1 MANYNVDIAV
11 AIKNARALKQFNKDV
26 KQTSNFVDD
35 VNLKIRRASNA
46 YEKSLNTLS
55 SSLQKTKVNINKAAV
70 GTDAFRKSAQNLVRA
85 EKSLNKELQLKNK
98 LLEQLRKNE
107 DQLGVAQ
114 SSSSNRVRRNV
125 AESRRSR
132 ISSKFKTLD
141 TPTPSIDLRNRVRGN
156 LRQSRISRFGSGFAD
171 FNQNFEQRIAQRNQA
186 EFQRNQIEIKNRL
199 RRNINQSKF
208 SRFGS
213 GFANFSQ
220 TVDSS
225 IAAQN
230 QRAIKTNVLR
240 NIRETQRSRIG
251 GGFRSL
257 SLSGQTS
264 PVGEKIARAL
274 ENEKKLVKEVEAIR
288 GRASKKRAA
297 NTKRQLTLEKRSNG
311 FVKKAIQ
318 EETALRKKAE
328 AEANKLAQKRR
339 ERRQKLGSTAS
350 SAIIGGAFPLLFG
363 QTGAAAVGGGLG
375 GAAGGLVGGQFGFAL
390 SILGTAIGSAIDKN
404 EKFRQSLAVLNL
416 QFSTTSGSTQIL
428 AADVDKLAKRLSITK
443 EEAIA
448 ALSAF
453 KEFGSSSVAKS
464 LVSIFGTDSAA
475 FDTLASTN
483 RQAALAK
490 QIFATRKEIGNQVAR
505 QLLQQNLVNDSSVVE
520 LALAEAKAKAAN
532 DEAIAKAK
540 VVTLTDMLA
549 ASAATQAGRPI
560 DPQIFG
566 QERGQKIQEE
576 FEKGKQKRIEDFK
589 QSLNEVRE
597 LLGLVNEAQGQ
608 YGQSG
613 SLALSSIT
621 DKVKDLQDE
630 MKKLANPIYMVMS
643 LSNTMATSFEDSF
656 KGIIKGTMTVA
667 DAFRNMLNRIADHF
681 LDTAARMLAN
691 QFQQG
696 LLGLFGNLFTG
707 GFTAPAAFVAAPGT
721 FGTNIPSGA
730 NLLPGSFAN
739 GGRPPVGKPSI
750 VGERGPELFTPGVSG
765 TITPNEMLGGSTNI
779 VVNVDA
785 SGSNVEGDE
794 DEGRALGIAL
804 SAAIETELIKQKRPG
819 GLLA

>member
-11 AIKNARALKQFNKDV
+11 VIKGNEKINKFNESLKKTTLQV
-26 KQTSNFVDD
+26 KQLNDFLKTFQQGGNGLVKSFNNLNGVLASAKTNFNAV
-35 VNLKIRRASNA
+35 ASGT
-46 YEKSLNTLS
+46 K
-55 SSLQKTKVNINKAAV
+55 LQEKAARQLI
-70 GTDAFRKSAQNLVRA
+70 AA
-85 EKSLNKELQLKNK
+85 EKELNKELKQREG
-98 LLEQLRKNE
+98 LL
-107 DQLGVAQ
+107 
-114 SSSSNRVRRNV
+114 RRLST
-125 AESRRSR
+125 APMP
-132 ISSKFKTLD
+132 L
-141 TPTPSIDLRNRVRGN
+141 P
-156 LRQSRISRFGSGFAD
+156 GSGVGSDPVAKSIRRRRRKLAG
-171 FNQNFEQRIAQRNQA
+171 NPQA
-186 EFQRNQIEIKNRL
+186 YSSPISPVQASQLEMIPGFGMGSLQG
-199 RRNINQSKF
+199 QS
-208 SRFGS
+208 
-213 GFANFSQ
+213 
-220 TVDSS
+220 
-225 IAAQN
+225 
-230 QRAIKTNVLR
+230 
-240 NIRETQRSRIG
+240 
-251 GGFRSL
+251 
-257 SLSGQTS
+257 S
-264 PVGEKIARAL
+264 PVGDKIAKAL
-274 ENEKKLVKEVEAIR
+274 ENEKRLVKEVEAIR

-318 EETALRKKAE
+318 EETALRKKAAQEE
-328 AEANKLAQKRR
+328 AKIADKRR
-339 ERRQKLGSTAS
+339 ARRQKLGSTAS

-416 QFSTTSGSTQIL
+416 QFSTTSGGTQIL

-490 QIFATRKEIGNQVAR
+490 QIFATRKEIGNQVTR

-730 NLLPGSFAN
+730 DLLPGSFAN
-739 GGRPPVGKPSI
+739 GGRPPVGRPSL
-750 VGERGPELFTPGVSG
+750 VGERGAELFVPDRAG
-765 TITPNEMLGGSTNI
+765 TIIPNHELGGGTNI